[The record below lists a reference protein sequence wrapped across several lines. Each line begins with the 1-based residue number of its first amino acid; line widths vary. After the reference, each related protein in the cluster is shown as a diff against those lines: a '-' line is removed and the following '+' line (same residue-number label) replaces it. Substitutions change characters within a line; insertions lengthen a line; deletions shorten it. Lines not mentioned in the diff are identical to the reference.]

1 MLQHQLLRGMSN
13 FSLKVLE
20 EAIENVHVVFLPQ
33 LPDPFDIAVREMS
46 YQKHLPTDEKKNNQQ
61 IISLV

>member
-1 MLQHQLLRGMSN
+1 MSN

-20 EAIENVHVVFLPQ
+20 EAVENVHVIFLPQ

-46 YQKHLPTDEKKNNQQ
+46 YQKHLPTDEKKPQQ